1 MGGFGFLAATVA
13 RALTGAAKR
22 AAGGI
27 TSTSLISRA
36 AAERPLYVLLR
47 GGWVGKGFPFLPL
60 SPLPTTTIQPLSLPL
75 IELLRLF
82 RTRNTTIEEDDPT
95 IPTTTTII
103 RFERR

>member
-1 MGGFGFLAATVA
+1 MFFSGV
-13 RALTGAAKR
+13 
-22 AAGGI
+22 
-27 TSTSLISRA
+27 
-36 AAERPLYVLLR
+36 
-47 GGWVGKGFPFLPL
+47 GGWGKGFLSFLPPL
-60 SPLPTTTIQPLSLPL
+60 STTTIQPLSLPL